1 MTNEM
6 RPARF
11 AYVGSYTR
19 PEQGGRGSDGLGIS
33 VYAVAP
39 ETGALTLVQ
48 TVAADNPS
56 WVELDPTQRFLY
68 AAYETGDYE
77 GEPSGAVAAFAVD
90 AETGHLTPINVQ
102 SARGVWPAHIGI
114 DPTGAFAVVADYE
127 GPFVV
132 LPIREDGGLEP
143 VRTVVQ
149 NEGTGPDAA
158 RQEKSH
164 PHAATFD
171 PSGRYVVTADLGT
184 DAVQVWRLTQEGALD
199 EVSRATLAPG
209 AGPRH
214 VAFLPDARFL
224 YVLNEMHATV
234 TAFPYDAET
243 GQIGAEIQTISM
255 LPDDFADL
263 RGAAEIVMHPSG
275 RLLYASN
282 RGSADAVSSMADSIA
297 AYTIDGETGRLTLI
311 GFTHEGIL
319 EPRGVALDPTGTW
332 LYVANQ
338 RGDDIVQFVVDQKT
352 GALSPTGVVVET
364 PTPVDIAFLRG

>member
-1 MTNEM
+1 MTEK
-6 RPARF
+6 ARF

-33 VYAVAP
+33 VFAVAP
-39 ETGALTLVQ
+39 ETGALTLVE

-56 WVELDPTQRFLY
+56 WVELDPTQRCLY

-77 GEPSGAVAAFAVD
+77 EESSGAVAAFAVD
-90 AETGHLTPINVQ
+90 PDTGRLTPIDVQ
-102 SARGVWPAHIGI
+102 SARGVWPAHIGV
-114 DPTGAFAVVADYE
+114 DPTGSFAVVADYE

-132 LPIREDGGLEP
+132 LPIREDGGLDP
-143 VRTVVQ
+143 VCAIVQ
-149 NEGTGPDAA
+149 NEGTGPDVE

-171 PSGRYVVTADLGT
+171 PSGRYVVTADLGI
-184 DAVQVWRLTQEGALD
+184 DAVQVWTLTKDGALV

-214 VAFLPDARFL
+214 VAFLPDGRFL

-234 TAFPYDAET
+234 TVFLYDAES
-243 GQIGAEIQTISM
+243 GQIGAETQTISM

-275 RLLYASN
+275 RFLYASN
-282 RGSADAVSSMADSIA
+282 RGAPNAASPYADSLA
-297 AYTIDGETGRLTLI
+297 AYIIENETGRLTLI

-338 RGDDIVQFVVDQKT
+338 RGDDIVQFAVDQET
-352 GALSPTGVVVET
+352 GALTPTGRVVET

>member
-1 MTNEM
+1 MTNET

-19 PEQGGRGSDGLGIS
+19 PEQGGRGSDDLGIS
-33 VYAVAP
+33 VYAVDP

-48 TVAADNPS
+48 TMAADNPS
-56 WVELDPTQRFLY
+56 WVALDPTQRFLY

-77 GEPSGAVAAFAVD
+77 GEPSGAVAAFAVN
-90 AETGHLTPINVQ
+90 AETGQLTPINVQ
-102 SARGVWPAHIGI
+102 SSRGVWPAHIGV
-114 DPTGAFAVVADYE
+114 DPTGSFAVVADYE

-132 LPIREDGGLEP
+132 LPIREDGGLDP
-143 VRTVVQ
+143 VGAVVQ
-149 NEGTGPDAA
+149 NEGTGPDAE

-171 PSGRYVVTADLGT
+171 PAGRYVVTADLGI
-184 DAVQVWRLTQEGALD
+184 DAVQVWRLTKDGALA
-199 EVSRATLAPG
+199 EVGRATLAPG

-214 VAFLPDARFL
+214 VAFLPDGRFL

-234 TAFPYDAET
+234 TVFPYEAES

-275 RLLYASN
+275 RFLYASN
-282 RGSADAVSSMADSIA
+282 RGAPDAVSSMADSIA
-297 AYTIDGETGRLTLI
+297 AYTVDAANGRLSLI

-338 RGDDIVQFVVDQKT
+338 RGDDIVQLAVDPET
-352 GALSPTGVVVET
+352 GALTLTGVVVET
-364 PTPVDIAFLRG
+364 ATPVDTAFL

>member
-1 MTNEM
+1 MTGQ
-6 RPARF
+6 ARF

-33 VYAVAP
+33 VFAVAP

-48 TVAADNPS
+48 TVTADNPS
-56 WVELDPTQRFLY
+56 WVELGPTQRFLY
-68 AAYETGDYE
+68 AACETGDGN
-77 GEPSGAVAAFAVD
+77 GESSGSVAAFAVD
-90 AETGHLTPINVQ
+90 LETGRLAPINVQ

-114 DPTGAFAVVADYE
+114 DPSGTFAVVADYE

-143 VRTVVQ
+143 VCTIVQ
-149 NEGTGPDAA
+149 NEGTGPDAE

-171 PSGRYVVTADLGT
+171 PAGRYVVTADLGI
-184 DAVQVWRLTQEGALD
+184 DAVQVWRLTEDGALV

-214 VAFLPDARFL
+214 VAFLPNGRVL

-234 TAFPYDAET
+234 TVFPYAAEQ
-243 GQIGAEIQTISM
+243 GQLGAEIQTISM

-263 RGAAEIVMHPSG
+263 RGAAEIVIHPSG
-275 RLLYASN
+275 RFLYASN
-282 RGSADAVSSMADSIA
+282 RGSADAVTSMADSIA
-297 AYTIDGETGRLTLI
+297 AFSIDQETGRLALV
-311 GFTHEGIL
+311 GFTHEAIL

-338 RGDDIVQFVVDQKT
+338 RGDDIVQFAVDQET
-352 GALSPTGVVVET
+352 GALTPTGRVVET